1 MVGSYLLGID
11 IGTTMLKSMLIDAN
25 GKIIHE
31 AFYPY
36 SVKHPNPS
44 WAEQDPNDWWVG
56 FKETVKRVT
65 RDVSVKDVASIG
77 IDCLCPSLVAVDAEG
92 KPQGNAIIWMDHRS
106 VEQAEWIRKNLGEDL
121 VFKVA
126 GNRVAAGAFS
136 ATSIL
141 WLKENRQKLFEDT
154 RSFLHANGYLI
165 LKLTGESTMDWTN
178 ASFTLLFDVRKRT
191 WSEKLCEL
199 MNLPIE
205 KLPTL
210 LPSWKVVGEV
220 TLEAASEVGLAPGT
234 PVIAGGADTPCA
246 AVGAGAVKVGDA
258 LDSSGT
264 STVLGVCTDNP
275 VTDRRV
281 MIRCHVVPDEWMY
294 IAPSNFT
301 GGSLRW
307 FKEQFGQ
314 VESLSAEM
322 LNLNP
327 YEILDLEAEKS
338 EPGSKGLVFL
348 PYLAGERAPI
358 WDPNAKGVLF
368 GLTLNHTRNDVIRSI
383 LEGGAY
389 ALRHNIEVVESLGVY
404 MASIRVTGGP
414 AKSRLWR
421 KIKADVTGKKVILPA
436 VKESSAFGSAVLAG
450 FGVGLYGNLT
460 QASEEL
466 VSIEDEILPDP
477 KAHEIYDLLFNL
489 YKKLYNRELMKML
502 DNSLIKL

>member
-1 MVGSYLLGID
+1 MTGPYLLGID
-11 IGTTMLKSMLIDAN
+11 VGTTMLKSMLIDAD
-25 GKIIHE
+25 GKIVHE
-31 AFYPY
+31 ASYPY
-36 SVKHPNPS
+36 SVKHPNPL

-56 FKETVKRVT
+56 LKETVNKVT
-65 RDVSVKDVASIG
+65 KGVSVKDVASIG
-77 IDCLCPSLVAVDAEG
+77 IDCLCPSLIAVDVEG

-106 VEQAEWIRKNLGEDL
+106 VEQAEWIRKNVGEDL

-126 GNRVAAGAFS
+126 GNSVAAGAFS

-141 WLKENRQKLFEDT
+141 WLKENRPKLFERT
-154 RSFLHANGYLI
+154 RSFLHANGYLT
-165 LKLTGESTMDWTN
+165 LKLTGKATMDWTN
-178 ASFTLLFDVRKRT
+178 ASFTLLFDIRKRS

-199 MNLPIE
+199 MGLPIE

-220 TLEAASEVGLAPGT
+220 TLEAAREVGLASGT

-246 AVGAGAVKVGDA
+246 AVGAGAVKVGSA

-281 MIRCHVVPDEWMY
+281 MIRCHVVPDRWMY

-307 FKEQFGQ
+307 FKEHFGQ

-322 LNLNP
+322 FNLNP
-327 YEILDLEAEKS
+327 YELLDSEAEKS
-338 EPGSKGLVFL
+338 EPGAGGLVFL
-348 PYLAGERAPI
+348 SYLAGERAPI
-358 WDPNAKGVLF
+358 WDPNAKGMLF
-368 GLTLNHTRNDVIRSI
+368 GLTLNHTRSDVIRSI

-389 ALRHNIEVVESLGVY
+389 ALRHNIETIEDLGVHIE
-404 MASIRVTGGP
+404 SIKVTGGP

-421 KIKADVTGKKVILPA
+421 KIKADVTGKKVVLPA
-436 VKESSAFGSAVLAG
+436 VKEASAFGSAILSG
-450 FGVGLYGNLT
+450 FGIGLYKDLT

-466 VSIEDEILPDP
+466 VSIEDEISPNP
-477 KAHEIYDLLFNL
+477 EIHERYSLLFDL
-489 YKKLYNRELMKML
+489 YKKLYNPELMRRL
-502 DNSLIKL
+502 NDILIRA